1 MGNSVSSPETATLVA
16 CMLYPL
22 IFAGAPVRDRFDI
35 QLCRR
40 LKGPFSVAVPTR
52 DYENLY
58 TNGSVDAAA
67 RCY

>member
-1 MGNSVSSPETATLVA
+1 MGNSVSSPGTAMLVA

-22 IFAGAPVRDRFDI
+22 IFAGVPVRDRFDI

-40 LKGPFSVAVPTR
+40 LEGHFSVAVPTR
-52 DYENLY
+52 DYENLFA
-58 TNGSVDAAA
+58 NGFVDAAA